1 MILLENRIKIKR
13 LRGRT
18 MAILPDQKL
27 LKITYIVLAAIFAV
41 GVIISIIVGK
51 IA

>member
-1 MILLENRIKIKR
+1 
-13 LRGRT
+13 

-27 LKITYIVLAAIFAV
+27 LKITYIVLGIILIV